1 MLELEIFQLVNYPY
15 MSKKF
20 FTLTVKEVR
29 PETSD
34 AVTVFFSIPEDI
46 NSEFAYK
53 AGQSLTLKFSLNGKE
68 VRRAYSMCSSPLE
81 HDIAVTVKK
90 VKKGLVSTYIN
101 ENLEVGQT
109 VEVMQPD
116 GRFTPA
122 LNPDQRKTY
131 YLFGAGSGIT
141 PLMSILQTIL
151 EEEPQSAV
159 HLLYGNRNE
168 DSILFKTQ
176 LDQLLK
182 RYEGQLSV
190 THTLSQPKREKPKG
204 LSGLFAKG
212 TVAWEGLTG
221 RIDANSIHR
230 FLLDHPNNAREAD
243 YFICGPGPMID
254 AVEKAVH
261 AQGIDKKHIHVE
273 HFTANIDPSAPH
285 VVGASGAQ
293 VIATLN
299 GKVHTAPV
307 PPNKTILDALLDQKL
322 DPPYS
327 CTSGACSSCMAKVL
341 KGSVK
346 MDACYALDDEEV
358 SNGFILTCQSHPTSP
373 EVEITYD
380 V

>member
-1 MLELEIFQLVNYPY
+1 M
-15 MSKKF
+15 
-20 FTLTVKEVR
+20 
-29 PETSD
+29 
-34 AVTVFFSIPEDI
+34 
-46 NSEFAYK
+46 
-53 AGQSLTLKFSLNGKE
+53 
-68 VRRAYSMCSSPLE
+68 
-81 HDIAVTVKK
+81 
-90 VKKGLVSTYIN
+90 VSTYIN
-101 ENLEVGQT
+101 ENLAVGHT

-168 DSILFKTQ
+168 ESILFKDL

-221 RIDANSIHR
+221 RIDANSINR

-243 YFICGPGPMID
+243 YFICG
-254 AVEKAVH
+254 
-261 AQGIDKKHIHVE
+261 
-273 HFTANIDPSAPH
+273 
-285 VVGASGAQ
+285 Q
-293 VIATLN
+293 VR
-299 GKVHTAPV
+299 
-307 PPNKTILDALLDQKL
+307 
-322 DPPYS
+322 
-327 CTSGACSSCMAKVL
+327 
-341 KGSVK
+341 
-346 MDACYALDDEEV
+346 
-358 SNGFILTCQSHPTSP
+358 
-373 EVEITYD
+373 
-380 V
+380 

>member
-20 FTLTVKEVR
+20 FTLTVKEIR

-46 NSEFAYK
+46 KSEFAYQ
-53 AGQSLTLKFSLNGKE
+53 AGQYLTLKFSLNGKE

-168 DSILFKTQ
+168 DSILFKAQ

-261 AQGIDKKHIHVE
+261 ARGIDKKYIHVE
-273 HFTANIDPSAPH
+273 HFTANLDPNAPH
-285 VVGASGAQ
+285 VVGVSGAQ

>member
-1 MLELEIFQLVNYPY
+1 

-20 FTLTVKEVR
+20 FTLTVKEIR

-34 AVTVFFSIPEDI
+34 AVTVFFNIPEDI
-46 NSEFAYK
+46 KSEFAYK
-53 AGQSLTLKFSLNGKE
+53 AGQYLTLKFSINGKE

-81 HDIAVTVKK
+81 QDIAVTVKK
-90 VKKGLVSTYIN
+90 VKKGVVSTYIN

-109 VEVMQPD
+109 VDVMQPD

-168 DSILFKTQ
+168 ESILFKDL

-212 TVAWEGLTG
+212 TVSWEGLTG
-221 RIDANSIHR
+221 RIDANSINR

-261 AQGIDKKHIHVE
+261 TLGIDKKHIHVE
-273 HFTANIDPSAPH
+273 HFTANIDPGAPH
-285 VVGASGAQ
+285 VVGVSGAQ

>member
-1 MLELEIFQLVNYPY
+1 MLELEIFPLVNYPY

-34 AVTVFFSIPEDI
+34 AVTVYFSIPEDI
-46 NSEFAYK
+46 KSEFAYK
-53 AGQSLTLKFSLNGKE
+53 AGQYLTLKFSINGKE

-81 HDIAVTVKK
+81 QDIAVTVKK
-90 VKKGLVSTYIN
+90 VKKGLVSSYIN
-101 ENLEVGQT
+101 EHLKAGQT

-122 LNPDQRKTY
+122 LDADQRKTY

-168 DSILFKTQ
+168 DSILFKDL

-182 RYEGQLSV
+182 RYAGQLSV

-221 RIDANSIHR
+221 RIDANSINR

-254 AVEKAVH
+254 AVEKVVH
-261 AQGIDKKHIHVE
+261 DLGVDKKHIHIE
-273 HFTANIDPSAPH
+273 HFTANLDPNAPH
-285 VVGASGAQ
+285 VVGVSGAQ

-299 GKVHTAPV
+299 GRVHTAPV